1 MEIEFLEKFSRD
13 LDRLVDVSTKIA
25 VRKAITSIQQAHSLN
40 EISNIKKLRGFKTA
54 FRIRIG
60 DYRMGLFVE
69 GDVVQ
74 FARIVHRKDIYK
86 VFP

>member
-40 EISNIKKLRGFKTA
+40 EISNIKKLRGYKTA

-60 DYRMGLFVE
+60 DYRIGLFVE

-74 FARIVHRKDIYK
+74 FARIVHRKDI
-86 VFP
+86 